1 MIRIQKRLSYNLDQ
15 ILARQERIP
24 LQQRIICYLAVIL
37 IFYILIPIVLS
48 LYIRPIPV
56 FPLLFFYLINFSAAI
71 MLVNSSFQR
80 RCRIEIDKQ
89 DLHEKINL
97 LTEEMAKQRKQQQIL
112 MSKSSRY
119 NSLKDIIEQIN
130 QNLSLERIAEQLCY
144 LAFKL
149 ISGNKGL
156 CVLYLVDERSQRLK
170 VFTAKKEDEAL
181 VIKAKEGD
189 IFDFWVLRH
198 NSPLI
203 VEDARKDFRFDPE
216 KLKGQSVRPVLSLIS
231 APFLSENRLLGI
243 LRLDSQHPNFYSQ
256 DDLRFLATICEL
268 GAVAIENGEL
278 FQKTQDL
285 AIHDGLTR
293 LYVRGYFME
302 RLKEECSR
310 ALRDSANLSL
320 LMLDIDFFKDYND
333 KFGHTAGDLVLIRL
347 ARSLEE
353 QLKKFNPIVSRFGGE
368 EFCVILPRCQKNT
381 ALEIAEDIRLKIEK
395 NKIMLRRQETQV
407 MVSIGVASFPEN
419 AAEGNELILQADKA
433 LYAAK
438 QSGRNRVSGV

>member
-1 MIRIQKRLSYNLDQ
+1 M
-15 ILARQERIP
+15 
-24 LQQRIICYLAVIL
+24 L
-37 IFYILIPIVLS
+37 I
-48 LYIRPIPV
+48 
-56 FPLLFFYLINFSAAI
+56 
-71 MLVNSSFQR
+71 NSSFQR
-80 RCRIEIDKQ
+80 RCRIEINKQ
-89 DLHEKINL
+89 DLHEKNNL

-112 MSKSSRY
+112 MSKSARY

-130 QNLSLERIAEQLCY
+130 QNLSLEKIAEQLCY

-231 APFLSENRLLGI
+231 APFLSENRLLGV

-333 KFGHTAGDLVLIRL
+333 RFGHTAGDLVLIRL
-347 ARSLEE
+347 ARTLEE

-395 NKIMLRRQETQV
+395 NKIMLRRHETQV
-407 MVSIGVASFPEN
+407 TVSIGVASFPEN

-438 QSGRNRVSGV
+438 QSGRNRVNSV

>member
-1 MIRIQKRLSYNLDQ
+1 M
-15 ILARQERIP
+15 
-24 LQQRIICYLAVIL
+24 L
-37 IFYILIPIVLS
+37 I
-48 LYIRPIPV
+48 
-56 FPLLFFYLINFSAAI
+56 
-71 MLVNSSFQR
+71 NSSFQR
-80 RCRIEIDKQ
+80 RCRIEINKQ
-89 DLHEKINL
+89 DLHENINL

-130 QNLSLERIAEQLCY
+130 QNLSLEKIAEQLCY

-333 KFGHTAGDLVLIRL
+333 RFGHTAGDLVLIRL
-347 ARSLEE
+347 ARALEE

-368 EFCVILPRCQKNT
+368 EFCVILPRCQKNA

-395 NKIMLRRQETQV
+395 NKIMLRRHETQV
-407 MVSIGVASFPEN
+407 TVSIGVASFPEN

-438 QSGRNRVSGV
+438 QSGRNRVNSV

>member
-15 ILARQERIP
+15 LLTRQERIP
-24 LQQRIICYLAVIL
+24 LQKRIIFYLAAIM
-37 IFYILIPIVLS
+37 IFYILIPVFVGLH
-48 LYIRPIPV
+48 IRPIPV
-56 FPLLFFYLINFSAAI
+56 FSLLLFYLLNFIAAIILINS
-71 MLVNSSFQR
+71 NFQR
-80 RCRIEIDKQ
+80 RYRLEIENQ

-97 LTEEMAKQRKQQQIL
+97 LTEEMVKQRKQRQIL
-112 MSKSSRY
+112 MGKSSRY

-130 QNLSLERIAEQLCY
+130 QNFSLEKICEQLCC
-144 LAFKL
+144 LVFEL
-149 ISGNKGL
+149 ISGGRGL

-170 VFTAKKEDEAL
+170 VFTAKKEDEEL

-198 NSPLI
+198 TSPLI

-216 KLKGQSVRPVLSLIS
+216 KLKSQAVRPVLSLIS
-231 APFLSENRLLGI
+231 APFVSENRLLGI
-243 LRLDSQHPNFYSQ
+243 LRLDSQHPNFYTQ

-293 LYVRGYFME
+293 LYVKGYFME
-302 RLKEECSR
+302 RLKEECAR
-310 ALRDSANLSL
+310 AMRDNTDLSL

-347 ARSLEE
+347 ARVLED
-353 QLKKFNPIVSRFGGE
+353 QLKQYDPIISRFGGE
-368 EFCVILPRCQKNT
+368 EFCIILPRCDSAR
-381 ALEIAEDIRLKIEK
+381 ALQIAEDIRLKVEK
-395 NKIMLRRQETQV
+395 NKITLRRQETQITA
-407 MVSIGVASFPEN
+407 SLGVASFPVN
-419 AAEGNELILQADKA
+419 AAEENELILQADKA
-433 LYAAK
+433 LYEAK
-438 QSGRNRVSGV
+438 QKGRNKVIGV